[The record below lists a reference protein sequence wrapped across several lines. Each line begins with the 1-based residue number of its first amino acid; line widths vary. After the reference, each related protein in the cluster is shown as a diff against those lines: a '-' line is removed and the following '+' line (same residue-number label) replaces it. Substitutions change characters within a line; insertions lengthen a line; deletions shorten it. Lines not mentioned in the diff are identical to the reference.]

1 MSGLNSDQLHRS
13 TLGIY
18 MTLMDQ
24 FNPSLQRLVALGN
37 NYIQAF
43 QALATTSDAY
53 FSALGKMG
61 EQAMQTMSSR
71 LIGDILIQISESQR
85 RLTSE
90 LAGVFRWFH
99 NEVLQEMENNSRL
112 DKDYIFVNA
121 MLFLQDSRRRYEME
135 VRNQAMALERQL
147 RRGAFQDDNEYVQ
160 FLKESHREALNEQE
174 RRYRFLAEKHCGL
187 TQSIVYL
194 MNKTEN
200 CLQQRSEGWRE
211 QVNRTRGS
219 TSHPGSASRSDD
231 MMAYDQDRA
240 WAEQPLG
247 RVPSRG
253 PSPQPT
259 RSRSSSLGEIRGSG
273 GGRMMQALVP
283 HHANSN
289 STLLPFS
296 KGETITV
303 LVPEPRNGWLYGCTE
318 SSARQGWFPAAYVA
332 PMEDTSRPPDLG
344 SGFLRSSSSMSN
356 LLDQSSSNKTNA
368 PPPPPPPPPGKAN
381 NSRSITPTSSEN
393 KRYDNHSPRPE
404 LFPRGTNPF
413 ATVKLKPTKTNDRSA
428 PRI

>member
-43 QALATTSDAY
+43 QALATTSEAY
-53 FSALGKMG
+53 FSALGKIG

-90 LAGVFRWFH
+90 LAGVFHWFH
-99 NEVLQEMENNSRL
+99 SEVLREMENNSRL
-112 DKDYIFVNA
+112 DKDYIF
-121 MLFLQDSRRRYEME
+121 DSRRQYEME

-147 RRGAFQDDNEYVQ
+147 RRGAFQDGNEYVQ

-187 TQSIVYL
+187 TQSIVYI
-194 MNKTEN
+194 MNKTGN
-200 CLQQRSEGWRE
+200 SLQQRSEGWRE
-211 QVNRTRGS
+211 QVNHTRGS
-219 TSHPGSASRSDD
+219 TSRPGSASRSDD
-231 MMAYDQDRA
+231 LMGDDQNQA
-240 WAEQPLG
+240 WAEQALG

-253 PSPQPT
+253 PSPQPI

-273 GGRMMQALVP
+273 GGRMMRALVP

-332 PMEDTSRPPDLG
+332 SMEDTSRPPDLSG
-344 SGFLRSSSSMSN
+344 GFLRSSSSMSN

-368 PPPPPPPPPGKAN
+368 PPPPPPPPSGKAS

-393 KRYDNHSPRPE
+393 KQRYCGKV
-404 LFPRGTNPF
+404 LFSMTPQPSFWWMQG
-413 ATVKLKPTKTNDRSA
+413 DSSSC
-428 PRI
+428 